1 MCSEQKDGHVS
12 GRDEGMLRI
21 KDGVTKV
28 MNGGQSCVI
37 HISRANTGI
46 TSRQQGICTS
56 GGLEGGYVTDLWDSA
71 FRC

>member
-12 GRDEGMLRI
+12 SRDTGMLRI
-21 KDGVTKV
+21 KDEVTKV
-28 MNGGQSCVI
+28 MNGGQSCVV
-37 HISRANTGI
+37 HIFRANTEI

-56 GGLEGGYVTDLWDSA
+56 ASLEGGYVTDLCDTV